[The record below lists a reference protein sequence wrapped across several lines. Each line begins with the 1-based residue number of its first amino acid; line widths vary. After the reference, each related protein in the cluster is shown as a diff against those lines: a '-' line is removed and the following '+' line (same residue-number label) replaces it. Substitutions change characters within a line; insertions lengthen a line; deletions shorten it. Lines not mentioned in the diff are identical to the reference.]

1 MKAKRNWTL
10 TVTRPRYK
18 LEELK
23 DTEAHWLEFYDRNFN
38 VCYSCSDCGVSALND
53 YRGNSV
59 DSRFCPNCGKRMV
72 NSTMEER

>member
-1 MKAKRNWTL
+1 MKVKRNWTL
-10 TVTRPRYK
+10 TITRPRYK

-23 DTEAHWLEFYDRNFN
+23 DTEAHWIKFHDVNFE
-38 VCYSCSDCGVSALND
+38 VYYCCSDCGVSSLND
-53 YRGNSV
+53 YKGYSV